1 MSATTVTPLSMGNSN
16 AYLLRGEQAVLV
28 DAGGPEDGDRM
39 RDALSAQGLQLRDI
53 ALVLLTHGHNDHSG
67 TAASFADAGVPIAV
81 GLGDEQLLRTGRIGA
96 LPISHPAGALLKP
109 MVLRAKARPVEADI
123 LVEDKFDLSPYGVDA
138 HAERFGGHTPG
149 SLVVRVGDDTLVGD
163 LVRGGVL
170 RPRSPKRHFFT
181 EDAAGVR
188 RALTTELERRLQRLL
203 PGHGGPLDADETRRR
218 LDKVAPVPIGS
229 AATGP
234 SA

>member
-1 MSATTVTPLSMGNSN
+1 
-16 AYLLRGEQAVLV
+16 
-28 DAGGPEDGDRM
+28 
-39 RDALSAQGLQLRDI
+39 
-53 ALVLLTHGHNDHSG
+53 
-67 TAASFADAGVPIAV
+67 
-81 GLGDEQLLRTGRIGA
+81 
-96 LPISHPAGALLKP
+96 

-123 LVEDKFDLSPYGVDA
+123 LVEDEFDLSPYGVDA

-188 RALTTELERRLQRLL
+188 RALMTELDRRPQRLL

-218 LDKVAPVPIGS
+218 LDKVAPVPDRP
-229 AATGP
+229 ATSG
-234 SA
+234 

>member
-16 AYLLRGEQAVLV
+16 AYLLRGEQAILV
-28 DAGGPEDGDRM
+28 DTGGPEDGDRV
-39 RDALSAQGLQLRDI
+39 RDALSAQGLKLRDI

-81 GLGDEQLLRTGRIGA
+81 GLGDEQLLRTGRIGV
-96 LPISHPAGALLKP
+96 LPISHPAGAVLRPL
-109 MVLRAKARPVEADI
+109 VLRARAQPVEADI

-149 SLVVRVGDDTLVGD
+149 SLVVRVGGDTLVGD
-163 LVRGGVL
+163 LVRGGML
-170 RPRSPKRHFFT
+170 RRQSPKRHFFT

-188 RALTTELERRLQRLL
+188 RALMTELGRQPQRLF

-218 LDKVAPVPIGS
+218 LDKVAPVPGRL
-229 AATGP
+229 AASG
-234 SA
+234 